1 MQKPCSWLNVV
12 IFVRCKNDGD
22 VRLDFSREVK
32 QATKTLWDVTKY
44 VRKCLPQRRK
54 QTTGLIQLYF
64 WISCCWDVS
73 SSTLLT
79 NRIRNRCKWFFIGSR
94 FLDRMEF
101 SLVYCLHENVK
112 QYENSKLYSIYRG
125 DEKVNWVAMSFRPL
139 TKLYYIFSAGRV

>member
-44 VRKCLPQRRK
+44 VRKCFPQRRK

-79 NRIRNRCKWFFIGSR
+79 NRIRNRCKWFFIDSR
-94 FLDRMEF
+94 FLDRMEL
-101 SLVYCLHENVK
+101 SLVCLHENVK